1 MHSFDNTLLVSLSQI
16 FQGVASFLI
25 GPSHLLSFIL
35 PDKWGIIMGGLILT
49 GLANTFTT
57 IATYQEMYEPFMQRY
72 GPLSPLHSEKLSDI
86 LSGLYNAGFSLGVI
100 LGPFAGDYLT
110 LFFGYRLQADIM
122 GFFGVGYGIL
132 HMVVVYLPSLVEKRR
147 QKKQQSQNSNYK

>member
-1 MHSFDNTLLVSLSQI
+1 
-16 FQGVASFLI
+16 
-25 GPSHLLSFIL
+25 
-35 PDKWGIIMGGLILT
+35 
-49 GLANTFTT
+49 
-57 IATYQEMYEPFMQRY
+57 MQRY

-147 QKKQQSQNSNYK
+147 QKKQQSQNSNYKWFQYLIWFTY